1 MALALSLSSDLFL
14 MKGNLLIAVK
24 AQPKTNKGE
33 RRQNKPKRGGG
44 KEIKRK
50 RREEQRG
57 MVNVITKRNREE
69 MQKAVTFWADK
80 WSQQYITYKQQWCTL
95 HWWVCYDEGF
105 CTDSNLF
112 HLPFSGVWIDVI
124 TRYNLVMRKHLIE
137 SDWLWHG
144 WCVFMVD

>member
-24 AQPKTNKGE
+24 AQPKTNKRE

-57 MVNVITKRNREE
+57 MVNVVTRRNREE
-69 MQKAVTFWADK
+69 MQKAVT
-80 WSQQYITYKQQWCTL
+80 S
-95 HWWVCYDEGF
+95 
-105 CTDSNLF
+105 
-112 HLPFSGVWIDVI
+112 
-124 TRYNLVMRKHLIE
+124 
-137 SDWLWHG
+137 
-144 WCVFMVD
+144 